1 MQLLRVKKH
10 NYMIKFKKIPKP
22 KEDEFPSYSKI
33 YIELLKD
40 DDSILDH
47 LSDNFYKLKKFIYS
61 LPIDILSSRYA
72 DGKWTIKE
80 VLVHLIDDERIFSYR
95 ALRYARNDNSPLHGF
110 DQDNYAKYSGAN
122 ERSLESIFDEYE
134 AVRRSTILLFQCLPD
149 EAFMRRGRIIEED
162 GNIGKERTVRAL
174 AYHIAGHELR
184 HIKFIKEKYL
194 NKRVEGEII

>member
-1 MQLLRVKKH
+1 MRSR
-10 NYMIKFKKIPKP
+10 NINNSDMIKFRKIPKP
-22 KEDEFPSYSKI
+22 KGDEYPSYSQI
-33 YIELLKD
+33 YIGLLKD

-61 LPIDILSSRYA
+61 LPVEALRSRYA

-80 VLVHLIDDERIFSYR
+80 ILVHLIDDERIFSYR
-95 ALRYARNDNSPLHGF
+95 ALRYARNDDVSLHGF

-149 EAFMRRGRIIEED
+149 EALMRRGSIIDVD
-162 GNIGKERTVRAL
+162 GNIGNERTVRAL

-184 HIKFIKEKYL
+184 HIMIIKERYL
-194 NKRVEGEII
+194 NMSIKGEII